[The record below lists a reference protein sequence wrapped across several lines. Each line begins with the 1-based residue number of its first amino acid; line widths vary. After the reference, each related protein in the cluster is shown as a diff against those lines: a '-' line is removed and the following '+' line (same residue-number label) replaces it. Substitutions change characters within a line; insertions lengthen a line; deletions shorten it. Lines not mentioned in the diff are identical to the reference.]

1 MAKRLTLPSLFI
13 GIIVFSVAVLAGA
26 GPQGARITLEDL
38 VSSDGIAT
46 PTLSP
51 AGREFAFTADG
62 QIKLLPADGRWPVVL
77 TTTGGGK
84 TGLNWSADG
93 KRLAFASQ
101 GGIWVV
107 DAAGG
112 PPRRLTNHPPGA
124 GDPRTAVD
132 RAPRWSP
139 KGTWI
144 LFESGRRGQNDLML
158 VSDDGTRTNLL
169 ADFGGDASSPSWS
182 PDGQRIAYVERA
194 PDYFSGALKV
204 MDIDTVT
211 GMPKGE
217 ARELYRAKT
226 DRGGGW
232 QIREPVWSPDGT
244 TLAVVLQE
252 SGWDKIHLVPAAGGP
267 PKPLTEGDG
276 EDSSPVFSPDGRTLA
291 FTSNR
296 GVLEER
302 HVWLIGVDGRSP
314 RRLTNLQACTE
325 TNPQWSRD
333 GREIYFLK
341 NSPLEPSN
349 LAAAS
354 ASGASAPRALTHT
367 LSRNFERAAFPLPD
381 VVHYKSADGLDI
393 AAMLYKPLNYVR
405 GRTYPAV
412 LWIHGGP
419 EGQDGFTW
427 DPWALFLAQEGY
439 VVLEPNYRGSSGYG
453 EKFRNLNVEDSGGG
467 ELDDVVAGARYV
479 VDNGLADRK
488 RLGIGGSSHG
498 GTMVAYA
505 ITKQPDMFKVA
516 LELYG
521 VVDRATYNERTN
533 RNAAT
538 RWTMKMGGTPEEKPA
553 VYRKANALA
562 DVSKIVTPVY
572 VMHGEDDPQVPPFE
586 SAQFVEALKK
596 HGKVYRYVTYPK
608 EGHGFSQ
615 RDHRLDAWSKQLEFL
630 KKYLQPVYG
639 QSVTSTT
646 DGANR

>member
-1 MAKRLTLPSLFI
+1 MAKRLTLPSLI
-13 GIIVFSVAVLAGA
+13 AIVALSMSVFAGA
-26 GPQGARITLEDL
+26 NPGSARITLEDL
-38 VSSDGIAT
+38 AASDGLAT
-46 PTLSP
+46 PVLSP
-51 AGREFAFTADG
+51 SGREFAFTADG
-62 QIKLLPADGRWPVVL
+62 QIKLLPADGGWPVAL

-84 TGLNWSADG
+84 NGLNWSADG

-107 DAAGG
+107 EAAGG
-112 PPRRLTNHPPGA
+112 PPKRLTNHPPGS
-124 GDPRTAVD
+124 GDPRSATD
-132 RAPRWSP
+132 RAPKWSP

-144 LFESGRRGQNDLML
+144 LFETGRRGHNDLML

-169 ADFGGDASSPSWS
+169 ADFESDASSASWS
-182 PDGQRIAYVERA
+182 PDGQRIAFVERA
-194 PDYFSGALKV
+194 TDYFSGALKV
-204 MDIDTVT
+204 IEIDTVT
-211 GMPKGE
+211 GMPKSA

-232 QIREPVWSPDGT
+232 QIREPVWSPDGSM
-244 TLAVVLQE
+244 LAVVLQD
-252 SGWDKIHLVPAAGGP
+252 SGWDKIYLIPAAGGS
-267 PKPLTEGDG
+267 PKPITSGDG
-276 EDSSPVFSPDGRTLA
+276 EDGSPVFSPDGRTVA

-302 HVWLIGVDGRSP
+302 HVWLTSLDGKSP
-314 RRLTNLQACTE
+314 RRLTDLQACTE

-341 NSPLEPSN
+341 SSPLEPSN
-349 LAAAS
+349 LVAAA
-354 ASGASAPRALTHT
+354 AAGGAVAPRALTHT
-367 LSRNFERAAFPLPD
+367 LSRNFERAAFPPPEA
-381 VVHYKSADGLDI
+381 VHYKSPDGLDI
-393 AAMLYKPLNYVR
+393 SAMLYRPLNYVR

-427 DPWALFLAQEGY
+427 DPWALFLTQEGY
-439 VVLEPNYRGSSGYG
+439 VVLEPNYRGSTGYG

-467 ELDDVVAGARYV
+467 ELDDVVAGAKYI

-488 RLGIGGSSHG
+488 RLGIGGGSHG

-505 ITKQPDMFKVA
+505 ITKQPDLFKVA

-521 VVDRATYNERTN
+521 VVDRATFNERTN
-533 RNAAT
+533 RNSAI
-538 RWTMKMGGTPEEKPA
+538 RWMMKMGGTPEEKPE
-553 VYRKANALA
+553 VYRKAKALA
-562 DVSKIVTPVY
+562 DVSKIITPVY

-596 HGKVYRYVTYPK
+596 NGKVYRYTTYPK

-615 RDHRLDAWSKQLEFL
+615 RDHKLDAWSKQLEFL

-646 DGANR
+646 DDSGK